1 MAIPNEYTIE
11 GVVRKINNMVVC
23 RADHPIH
30 GTVII
35 YMPNDALP
43 PEAGATVKRHLY
55 KSGVQMR
62 CISQLCLPFVTKTL
76 EVSQNPNEPYIIT
89 EYSKYDLEKLINE
102 GVKLK
107 PKRIY
112 QMFLQ
117 VLEAIMSLSENGW
130 QTDRL
135 EPYQIQLSDIHEGD
149 VTITALLSTGFE
161 ATVTGTIPISKEGI
175 LTDTMTLK
183 TEKDSDSVFPPTQT
197 LKDNTIE
204 KTQTLKNDITIDQSH
219 SGIEQTL
226 TLQQD
231 ATLAGEKERTL
242 IQRNIYILGS
252 LAYQLLFGGKYH
264 LSDSNTIV
272 NIRKLSA
279 KWRAV
284 LNKALNP
291 SLEDRYESYEAMLR
305 DIRRALSR
313 NKRIAIAIAPLIVLL
328 LIAGGVLGYKQYHRH
343 KIMSSE
349 AGQAIKNFL
358 DIVNKTNSEFPAP
371 YKLSDHEPNDDTILR
386 PFDEI
391 TNQPA
396 EDN

>member
-11 GVVRKINNMVVC
+11 GVVRKINNMVVY

-35 YMPNDALP
+35 YMPDDAIP
-43 PEAGATVKRHLY
+43 PEAFAIVKRDLY

-112 QMFLQ
+112 QIFLQ

-161 ATVTGTIPISKEGI
+161 ESK
-175 LTDTMTLK
+175 LTDTMIPE
-183 TEKDSDSVFPPTQT
+183 TEEDSASVFPPTQT

-204 KTQTLKNDITIDQSH
+204 NTQTLKNDITIDQSH
-219 SGIEQTL
+219 ADIDQTL

-231 ATLAGEKERTL
+231 SNLAVEKERTL

-252 LAYQLLFGGKYH
+252 LAYQLLFGEKYH
-264 LSDSNTIV
+264 LSDSNAVV
-272 NIRKLSA
+272 NIRKLIA
-279 KWRAV
+279 KWRVV
-284 LNKALNP
+284 LDKALSP
-291 SLEDRYESYEAMLR
+291 SLEDRYESYEAMLC
-305 DIRRALSR
+305 DISRALSR
-313 NKRIAIAIAPLIVLL
+313 NKRIAITIAPLIVLL

-371 YKLSDHEPNDDTILR
+371 YKLSEHESNDDTILR

-391 TNQPA
+391 TNQA
-396 EDN
+396 AKDD